1 MTVIINGTDGIN
13 VASTTGVINLLGST
27 SGAVTIAAPAVAGTN
42 TLTLP
47 AATGTVSI
55 TGPTFSA
62 YQSSTQNL
70 SSATNTLINL
80 QTESWD
86 TGSFFN
92 NTGSTVGG
100 VPAYAF
106 LPTVAGYYQVNGGIR
121 AGASTTEII
130 AFIFKNGS
138 NVAYGSNITANGLQ
152 STVST
157 IVFLNGT
164 TDYIQLYGFVGSG
177 QILNAS
183 ESTVYFNSC
192 YLRGA

>member
-1 MTVIINGTDGIN
+1 MSSIVVSGD
-13 VASTTGVINLLGST
+13 T
-27 SGAVTIAAPAVAGTN
+27 SGAITLSAPAVAGTN

-47 AATGTVSI
+47 ASTGTVALTSQI
-55 TGPTFSA
+55 PTVVVGPTFSA
-62 YQSSTQNL
+62 YQSSTQTL
-70 SSATNTLINL
+70 SGSTNTLINL
-80 QTESWD
+80 QTENWD

-121 AGASTTEII
+121 VGAALSEVI
-130 AFIFKNGS
+130 AFVYKNGS
-138 NVAYGSNITANGLQ
+138 NVAYGSDVTTVGLQ

-157 IVFLNGT
+157 IVYLNGS
-164 TDYIQLYGFVGSG
+164 TDYIQLYGFVGAG
-177 QILNAS
+177 QVLNAS
-183 ESTVYFNSC
+183 APTVYFNGC